1 MMVNPSHYQ
10 NLDEDGKKLRFAMLK
25 MTNTIA
31 MKAIAKY
38 CYIFEEDFVEEVAE
52 CSPIFLSNLSRVNNM
67 ARMLQMVRSNQI

>member
-1 MMVNPSHYQ
+1 MVDPAHYN
-10 NLDEDGKKLRFAMLK
+10 NLDEIGNKLRFAMLK

-31 MKAIAKY
+31 IKAIAKY
-38 CYIFEEDFVEEVAE
+38 CYIFTEEFVEDVAQ